1 MNINSG
7 NTQWLLDFQKN
18 KRRKP
23 RILHIGNIANNAYR
37 NAKFLNETGLVECDV
52 ICYDYYHLMAYPEW
66 EDADIKGT
74 VENQFSPD
82 FRKVKLS
89 NFKRPDWF
97 VQGPLK
103 LCIKYLILKNE
114 KDIKYKKYWE
124 YLKSYNKS
132 DSSFQSGFFNMLNI
146 INEKIFQNGIV
157 NKIIEIVSSQ
167 RFIYLLYSSIFIGK
181 YSRYI
186 KYDILRELVMIIL
199 LIGLFP
205 LRLIYKTFKRYDE
218 IDIYEVD
225 KQYFIN
231 LFQNNFSQRKDKL
244 TEEDFIHYDNNTLSQ
259 WKKLFSYYD
268 VIQGYAIDPILP
280 LLCQS
285 KIYIGYEHGTLR
297 DFTLT
302 NNSISRL
309 TSLAYHNANHVFIT
323 NGDCLSFAQK
333 IGVNNYSAMIH
344 PIDEKLIESIESKY
358 DELHE
363 EYKVQYLFLCTLR
376 HDWKVKGTD
385 IYIRALPELKLK
397 LGESFKVL
405 MTKWGQELESSLE
418 LAKSIGCDDVIEWIE
433 PLSRKKLIQY
443 KKSVDI
449 VFDQIALPHFGA
461 TAPEAIACGTPVIMS
476 YEPISTQW
484 IIPER
489 APILSAKNTQEVV
502 VSIVQGL
509 DKDWL
514 KNYKI
519 EAGNWFYKFHSSSIV
534 VDKHMDVYKK
544 LLK

>member
-1 MNINSG
+1 MSNKDIA
-7 NTQWLLDFQKN
+7 QDKQELFRDFIKE
-18 KRRKP
+18 KGRKP
-23 RILHIGNIANNAYR
+23 KVLHIGNIANNAYR

-66 EDADIKGT
+66 EDADIEGKI
-74 VENQFSPD
+74 EDQFLPD
-82 FRKVKLS
+82 FRKVKVA
-89 NFKRPDWF
+89 NFIRPNWF
-97 VQGPLK
+97 AQGPLD
-103 LCIKYLILKNE
+103 LCIKYLIFKNDKH
-114 KDIKYKKYWE
+114 KDSFKYWE
-124 YLKSYNKS
+124 YLKKYNKS
-132 DSSFQSGFFNMLNI
+132 DVLNERILISPLISKLAKFVFSDDFVYKVYCTIYLGRLVKYLKFNIFRELFIILVLIGFFPFRVLY
-146 INEKIFQNGIV
+146 
-157 NKIIEIVSSQ
+157 KIIRSLGNKNFFLTE
-167 RFIYLLYSSIFIGK
+167 SISLNK
-181 YSRYI
+181 
-186 KYDILRELVMIIL
+186 KH
-199 LIGLFP
+199 
-205 LRLIYKTFKRYDE
+205 
-218 IDIYEVD
+218 
-225 KQYFIN
+225 FIN
-231 LFQNNFSQRKDKL
+231 LFKSSFPNRKDIL
-244 TEEDFIHYDNNTLSQ
+244 SENDFLNYNDFTLSQ
-259 WKKLFSYYD
+259 WKKLFSQYD
-268 VIQGYAIDPILP
+268 IIQGYATDPILP

-302 NNSISRL
+302 DNSISRL

-323 NGDCLSFAQK
+323 NGDCLEYAQK

-344 PIDEKLIESIESKY
+344 PIDEKLIESITSQY
-358 DELHE
+358 HELHE
-363 EYKVQYLFLCTLR
+363 AYNVKYLFLCTLR

-397 LGESFKVL
+397 LGKSFKVL
-405 MTKWGQELESSLE
+405 MTKWGQELESSME

-476 YEPISTQW
+476 YEPSSTQW
-484 IIPER
+484 IIPEK
-489 APILSAKNTQEVV
+489 APILSAKNAQEVV

-519 EAGNWFYKFHSSSIV
+519 EAENWFYKFHSSSIV